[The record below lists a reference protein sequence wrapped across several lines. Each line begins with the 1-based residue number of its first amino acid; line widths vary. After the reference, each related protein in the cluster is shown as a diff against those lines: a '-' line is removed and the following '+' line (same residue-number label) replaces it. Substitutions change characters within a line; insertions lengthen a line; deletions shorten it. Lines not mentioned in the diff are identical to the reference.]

1 MFNAIKVWFL
11 KIFDKNAD
19 GKVEAAE
26 VAAAVKEKTAAA
38 AAVVK
43 EKTQAANDVVVEA
56 KAVATDISTAYVAVK
71 QARKNRKAKK

>member
-1 MFNAIKVWFL
+1 MFNEIKAWFL

-19 GKVEAAE
+19 GKVEATE
-26 VAAAVKEKTAAA
+26 V

-43 EKTQAANDVVVEA
+43 EKTQAANDAVVEA

>member
-26 VAAAVKEKTAAA
+26 VAA
-38 AAVVK
+38 VVK
-43 EKTQAANDVVVEA
+43 EKTQAATDAVVEA

>member
-26 VAAAVKEKTAAA
+26 V